1 LAGIALSTSGR
12 QVIAYICDGNARY
25 LTLAQWF
32 TGPVLGLLSGPG
44 ARGLQANAEG
54 SWGGPIS
61 VALAQIYDPANN
73 PAQPGVTLNDQVDA
87 LVGLLRGLRDQLVI
101 AMRDEPA
108 QAGLGEA
115 LQAFLDV
122 SHTIG
127 MSAVTTLENAIR
139 DQTGNADPFSVT
151 FNELFLR
158 DRVSLL
164 HDLAG
169 DVPRELFLSDQDAP
183 FDYLRTATAHL
194 VLGIDVPGRGRMDA
208 PDVMREL
215 VQDLDMAK
223 RLLDGNPTVD
233 EFIAAVERRDS
244 AILHLAV
251 VAQTLGSETTR
262 LVTLR
267 EAGGGFGA
275 NAAGA
280 TAVALAGL
288 LPESMRGLLG
298 LPERGTARITPA
310 DVDDLLPH
318 ARERARPA
326 ARRRGRQGEERPARP
341 RPLPARAMKRVRKG
355 NTAAESARRARHR
368 HLRHVGYPLRPVR
381 GREADGGPPGGRTVD
396 LQAMTPADDRR
407 VAAPPP
413 VRDLPGQR
421 VPGGGVIAERI
432 EHRRIA
438 VADAR
443 ITGVVGV
450 GQHERHPAALAQDP
464 GLAQPGPGIGLLQ
477 DGVQGV
483 VLRHRDR
490 QFHHVL
496 VEVGQVRAAA
506 TRLRLIRVG
515 VAVGGVVLEAQARHQ
530 VPVPLGR
537 G

>member
-1 LAGIALSTSGR
+1 MPHLIRGPVLVAGVILLLAACGSTAPSSPATHTPASATPAALVAGELVGDAGHLAGIALSTSGR

-262 LVTLR
+262 LVTCGKLAAASARTRLARQPWPWPGCCPRACAACSACPSAARPGSPPQTWTTCCRTPGSGPDQLR
-267 EAGGGFGA
+267 
-275 NAAGA
+275 
-280 TAVALAGL
+280 
-288 LPESMRGLLG
+288 
-298 LPERGTARITPA
+298 
-310 DVDDLLPH
+310 VDED
-318 ARERARPA
+318 AREKKDPLAP
-326 ARRRGRQGEERPARP
+326 GRYR
-341 RPLPARAMKRVRKG
+341 
-355 NTAAESARRARHR
+355 
-368 HLRHVGYPLRPVR
+368 
-381 GREADGGPPGGRTVD
+381 
-396 LQAMTPADDRR
+396 
-407 VAAPPP
+407 
-413 VRDLPGQR
+413 
-421 VPGGGVIAERI
+421 
-432 EHRRIA
+432 
-438 VADAR
+438 
-443 ITGVVGV
+443 
-450 GQHERHPAALAQDP
+450 HER
-464 GLAQPGPGIGLLQ
+464 
-477 DGVQGV
+477 
-483 VLRHRDR
+483 
-490 QFHHVL
+490 
-496 VEVGQVRAAA
+496 
-506 TRLRLIRVG
+506 
-515 VAVGGVVLEAQARHQ
+515 
-530 VPVPLGR
+530 
-537 G
+537 